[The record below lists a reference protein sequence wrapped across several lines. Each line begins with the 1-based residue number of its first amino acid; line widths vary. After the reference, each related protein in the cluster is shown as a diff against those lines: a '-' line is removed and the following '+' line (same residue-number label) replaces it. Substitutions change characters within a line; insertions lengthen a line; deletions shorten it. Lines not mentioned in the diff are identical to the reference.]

1 MRKKANRHV
10 PWIMGIGALVLG
22 VWFWLQF
29 GWWQFIV
36 GTLFAGFGW
45 SSIKMALFASDTEL
59 SELTGEHMPEEIKR
73 KIENRL

>member
-1 MRKKANRHV
+1 
-10 PWIMGIGALVLG
+10 MGIGALV
-22 VWFWLQF
+22 
-29 GWWQFIV
+29 IA
-36 GTLFAGFGW
+36 GTLFVGFGW